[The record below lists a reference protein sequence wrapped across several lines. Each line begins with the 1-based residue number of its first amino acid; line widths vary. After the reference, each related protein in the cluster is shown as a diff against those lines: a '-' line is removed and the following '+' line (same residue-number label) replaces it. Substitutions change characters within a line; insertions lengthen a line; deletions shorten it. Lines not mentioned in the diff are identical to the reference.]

1 MEKEDNGRRTRA
13 DEATG
18 APDNGTDTSAEE
30 LSGMISGML
39 NKKKAARRAAQMQT
53 DAAEKPAEDTAA
65 TAEDSAATAE
75 DTSATADDTAAVMPE
90 EDDVRVYQPAGT
102 GTAATAEDTSAAEE
116 KLPFEDLSADD
127 ILYTKKDI
135 GLKKEIPYD
144 VPLEEQYAQEEMPA
158 PAEESTES
166 AQDAQDIPADET
178 EGYIPEDEPGYE
190 YSEDDVADIYKVR
203 PQHHR
208 GKKRR
213 KSSDTGR
220 LIFGLILTM
229 FIIAVSVGIAVFV
242 IHAAKELTGV
252 ERSEMQIVVDIPEGS
267 TTADIAHILYQNG
280 IITDEKMFL
289 MFSRSNNADSSYIAG
304 SHVLSPNMTYDA
316 IIEILQENEETVERE
331 EVNVTFVEGCTIIDA
346 AKELE
351 EAGVCDADRFIYIF
365 NSSTFGF
372 DFEEKVETSA
382 KKFMKMEGFLFP
394 DTYTFYK
401 DEEPEV
407 VAKKIYRNFENKI
420 TPNFYGRMK
429 DLGYS
434 LEQTITLASIVQAE
448 SRDPD
453 DMKKIA
459 SVFYNRLESRRFDKL
474 ESDPTRKYVENVIKP
489 NIEVSNEEMYKN
501 YNTYEGTGL
510 PPGAICNPGLD
521 AITAVLYPAET
532 DYYFFCA
539 NVDTGETFFAE
550 TNKEH
555 EKNLIR
561 AGIKEG
567 VIEEDEEE
575 KSEDESEE
583 AADDSESEE

>member
-1 MEKEDNGRRTRA
+1 MEKEDNGRRTEA

-18 APDNGTDTSAEE
+18 APDNATDTSAEE

-39 NKKKAARRAAQMQT
+39 SKKKAARKAAQMQSAAEEKSAE
-53 DAAEKPAEDTAA
+53 DAAAASEDAEDDVPVYQPGGTGAVRPAQDTAA
-65 TAEDSAATAE
+65 TA
-75 DTSATADDTAAVMPE
+75 
-90 EDDVRVYQPAGT
+90 
-102 GTAATAEDTSAAEE
+102 E

-127 ILYTKKDI
+127 ILYIKKDTD
-135 GLKKEIPYD
+135 LKKEIPYD
-144 VPLEEQYAQEEMPA
+144 VPLEEQSAHEEKPA
-158 PAEESTES
+158 PAEDNTEAAEQPVQEDVQYAENIPGDE
-166 AQDAQDIPADET
+166 AQ
-178 EGYIPEDEPGYE
+178 GYTPEDESGYE

-208 GKKRR
+208 SKKRR
-213 KSSDTGR
+213 KSNDTGR
-220 LIFGLILTM
+220 LIFGLILTL

-280 IITDEKMFL
+280 IITDEKMFM

-351 EAGVCDADRFIYIF
+351 EAGVCNADRFIYIF

-429 DLGYS
+429 DLGFS

-510 PPGAICNPGLD
+510 PPGAICNPGID

-532 DYYFFCA
+532 DYYFFCS

-567 VIEEDEEE
+567 VIEEEKDEEE
-575 KSEDESEE
+575 TETS
-583 AADDSESEE
+583 DDSENEE

>member
-1 MEKEDNGRRTRA
+1 MEKEDNGRRTGA

-39 NKKKAARRAAQMQT
+39 NKKKAARRTALLQA
-53 DAAEKPAEDTAA
+53 AAEEKPSEGTAA
-65 TAEDSAATAE
+65 TAG
-75 DTSATADDTAAVMPE
+75 DTAAVTPE
-90 EDDVRVYQPAGT
+90 EDDVRVYQPSNT
-102 GTAATAEDTSAAEE
+102 GTDAAAE

-144 VPLEEQYAQEEMPA
+144 VPLEEQSAQEDIPA
-158 PAEESTES
+158 PAEDSTEAPEQS
-166 AQDAQDIPADET
+166 EPADVSQDAQDIPADET
-178 EGYIPEDEPGYE
+178 EGYIPGDEPGYE

-203 PQHHR
+203 PQHR

-213 KSSDTGR
+213 KSNDTGR

-331 EVNVTFVEGCTIIDA
+331 EVNVTFIEGCTIIDA

-365 NSSTFGF
+365 NSSSFGF

-429 DLGYS
+429 DLGFS
-434 LEQTITLASIVQAE
+434 LEETITLASIVQAE
-448 SRDPD
+448 SRDP
-453 DMKKIA
+453 
-459 SVFYNRLESRRFDKL
+459 E
-474 ESDPTRKYVENVIKP
+474 
-489 NIEVSNEEMYKN
+489 
-501 YNTYEGTGL
+501 
-510 PPGAICNPGLD
+510 
-521 AITAVLYPAET
+521 
-532 DYYFFCA
+532 
-539 NVDTGETFFAE
+539 
-550 TNKEH
+550 
-555 EKNLIR
+555 
-561 AGIKEG
+561 
-567 VIEEDEEE
+567 
-575 KSEDESEE
+575 
-583 AADDSESEE
+583 